1 MKKLEILKSGI
12 TLVASVG
19 VGAVVTNA
27 VKSTTPADLKVLNK
41 IVVVIGTTAVSYIAS
56 DGAAK
61 YFGNYV
67 DELTEMVKNV
77 KDGLNETPK
86 SDDPTS

>member
-1 MKKLEILKSGI
+1 MKKLELLKSAI
-12 TLVASVG
+12 TLAASVG

-27 VKSTTPADLKVLNK
+27 VKSTTPADLKVLNR
-41 IVVVIGTTAVSYIAS
+41 VAVVIGTTAVSYVAS
-56 DGAAK
+56 DHAST

-67 DELTEMVKNV
+67 DELTEMVKNI

-86 SDDPTS
+86 SDD

>member
-1 MKKLEILKSGI
+1 MKKLELLKSAI
-12 TLVASVG
+12 TLVASIG

-27 VKSTTPADLKVLNK
+27 VKSTTPADLKTLNK
-41 IVVVIGTTAVSYIAS
+41 IAVVVGSTAVSYVAS

-67 DELTEMVKNV
+67 DELTEMINNV
-77 KDGLNETPK
+77 KDGLNNPPANE
-86 SDDPTS
+86 D

>member
-1 MKKLEILKSGI
+1 MKKLDILKSVI

-27 VKSTTPADLKVLNK
+27 VKSTTPADLKVLNR
-41 IVVVIGTTAVSYIAS
+41 IAVVIGSAAVSYVAS

-61 YFGNYV
+61 YFGSYV
-67 DELTEMVKNV
+67 DEVTEMVKNV

-86 SDDPTS
+86 NEE